1 MIILGIDPGTA
12 RTGYG
17 IIEKK
22 GNSLRT
28 IKFGLIETS
37 KDAPQPERLGAV
49 HDGIVKLIR
58 KFKPDAIAVEKLFFN
73 KNAKTV
79 MSISESRGVILLAAV
94 KCGIGIFEYTPLQVK
109 MALTGYGMAQ
119 KGQVERMTRALLNLK
134 EIPKPDDIADA
145 LAIAVCGANSYRM
158 DAIKKNLNN

>member
-22 GNSLRT
+22 GNSLRAV
-28 IKFGLIETS
+28 KYGLIETS
-37 KDAPQPERLGAV
+37 KDLPPPERLGNV
-49 HDGIVKLIR
+49 HDGVVSLIR
-58 KFKPDAIAVEKLFFN
+58 KFRPDAMAVEKLFFN
-73 KNAKTV
+73 RNAKTV

-94 KCGIGIFEYTPLQVK
+94 KCGIDIFEYTPLQIK
-109 MALTGYGMAQ
+109 MALTGYGMAE
-119 KGQVERMTRALLNLK
+119 KGQVERMTRALLGLK

-145 LAIAVCGANSYRM
+145 LAIAVCGANSNRM
-158 DAIKKNLNN
+158 ETIKKNLNK